1 MYIVQ
6 RKVNSRAAEAVNNG
20 KNKIQLR
27 KFMLRKKNTKQKK
40 MQTGAEQF
48 DSVGF
53 E

>member
-27 KFMLRKKNTKQKK
+27 KFMLRKKNETKED
-40 MQTGAEQF
+40 ANRR
-48 DSVGF
+48 
-53 E
+53 